1 VNLSNP
7 EDGSTPLS
15 PDEVSD
21 LIPSLSTKEEL
32 NEFERQNILVAYRW
46 ALDRKLLHRNDP
58 TSEAYVRELHRRMFD
73 ETWKWA
79 GGYRTT
85 EKNIGIHPGQIRDA
99 LALLLGDLRYWLE
112 NGTYSADEISLRFH
126 HRLVSIHPF
135 PNGNGRHARLMA
147 DVLSSRQSNPVF
159 TWGRGSLQ
167 QAGQIRAAYI
177 RALQAADKQDIHPL
191 LVFARS

>member
-79 GGYRTT
+79 GGYRMT

>member
-1 VNLSNP
+1 VNLSQP

-15 PDEVSD
+15 PDEIAD

-32 NEFERQNILVAYRW
+32 NEFERQNILAAYRW
-46 ALDRKLLHRNDP
+46 ALDRKHLQRNDP
-58 TSEAYVRELHRRMFD
+58 TSEPYVRALHRRMFD
-73 ETWKWA
+73 ETWRWA
-79 GGYRTT
+79 GTYRTT
-85 EKNIGIHPGQIRDA
+85 EKNIGIHPGQIRDS
-99 LALLLGDLRYWLE
+99 LALLLGDVRYWLE
-112 NGTYSADEISLRFH
+112 NRTYSADEIPVRFH

-147 DVLSSRQSNPVF
+147 DVLNSRQSNPVF

-167 QAGQIRAAYI
+167 QPGEIRAAYI
-177 RALQAADKQDIHPL
+177 RALQAADNHDIHPL